1 MSPEVPVSFAIAFI
15 ALAAVLCVLI
25 GVRIGMLIGRIR
37 AERGFAKQLETG
49 RQDAVKRS
57 RSTLSG
63 QFLEQLSPY
72 LPDFPADPTEVRFIG
87 KPIDFIAFH
96 GASNG
101 NVERISLIEVKS
113 GSSKLSA
120 VERTLRDA
128 VAEGRVDWLEYR
140 VPDGSG
146 TGRKG

>member
-1 MSPEVPVSFAIAFI
+1 MSLDLPLSFNLAFL

-25 GVRIGMLIGRIR
+25 GVRIGMLIGRMR
-37 AERGFAKQLETG
+37 SERGFAKQLETG
-49 RQDAVKRS
+49 RLDAVKRS

-96 GASNG
+96 GASKG

-113 GSSKLSA
+113 GASKLST

-128 VAEGRVDWLEYR
+128 VAAGRVDWVEYR
-140 VPDGSG
+140 VP
-146 TGRKG
+146 K